1 MEYIKFKEAFMK
13 KKKEGLKLT
22 RREFLKGTL
31 ATGAVI
37 GLGGAGVLVNP
48 RMAYAAAN
56 SPNLAKWIQPIR
68 GLGPG
73 GIPTLSGVADPV
85 FGSTTF
91 YQVTVGEF
99 TDQLHPALG
108 PTRLWGYR
116 QTGTPVLD
124 QRHLGG
130 VIITARGQAARIPFT
145 NTSPT
150 PYTIPVVLI
159 IR

>member
-68 GLGPG
+68 NLDILSRPVDNPNPIPTITPGSLGLGG
-73 GIPTLSGVADPV
+73 TGVPDPV
-85 FGSTTF
+85 FPGTTYF
-91 YQVTVGEF
+91 QV
-99 TDQLHPALG
+99 
-108 PTRLWGYR
+108 
-116 QTGTPVLD
+116 
-124 QRHLGG
+124 
-130 VIITARGQAARIPFT
+130 TARGC
-145 NTSPT
+145 
-150 PYTIPVVLI
+150 
-159 IR
+159 